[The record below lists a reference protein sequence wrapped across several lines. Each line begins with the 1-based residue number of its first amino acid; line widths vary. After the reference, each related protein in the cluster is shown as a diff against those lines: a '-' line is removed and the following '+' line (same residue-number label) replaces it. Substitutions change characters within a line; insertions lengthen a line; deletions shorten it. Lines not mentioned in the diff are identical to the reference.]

1 MEATEQ
7 KNAEEQEK
15 LEKLEVAVAASEQVG
30 MTEKQHGKT
39 QERHARGGSSGGWR
53 REERGILQG

>member
-15 LEKLEVAVAASEQVG
+15 LEVAVAASEQVG
-30 MTEKQHGKT
+30 MTQKQHGKT